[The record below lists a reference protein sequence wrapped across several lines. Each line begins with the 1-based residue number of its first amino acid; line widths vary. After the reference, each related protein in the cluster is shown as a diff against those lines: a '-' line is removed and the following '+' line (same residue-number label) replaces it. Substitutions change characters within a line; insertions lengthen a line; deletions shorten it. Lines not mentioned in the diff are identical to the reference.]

1 MQIADRGANHFVGM
15 LGILRIVDR
24 IAHRDQGRTGI
35 VGDENGGEV
44 LIQRSGPVQRPVY
57 GGPTADL
64 FDRQTFD
71 VVVELIVDEGGG
83 IRSGSVL
90 VAEAGRP
97 GGQSCNRAT
106 FVRHR
111 GLELQ
116 HIGVIEVESLTH
128 GQIPVGVFERDV
140 RGGGL
145 RAFVQREIQHRVQLA
160 AQGFIVG
167 PQ

>member
-1 MQIADRGANHFVGM
+1 MHGLEYIERLRAHKHARDGRAVQIADRGANHFVGM

-97 GGQSCNRAT
+97 GGQPHQGGDFPCSCAT
-106 FVRHR
+106 N
-111 GLELQ
+111 
-116 HIGVIEVESLTH
+116 
-128 GQIPVGVFERDV
+128 
-140 RGGGL
+140 
-145 RAFVQREIQHRVQLA
+145 
-160 AQGFIVG
+160 
-167 PQ
+167 